1 MHTQATLQTM
11 KRYRIGKIIGQ
22 WKNMTPPIQGGVYH
36 VQEEDDAEL
45 PSLHASIV
53 TDDDKVDSG
62 IDCDTASDTS
72 SIDLSIKKGPHK
84 RLVYGQDNAIERID
98 SAVDIAYKD
107 NDVPRLRSPAEYVAN
122 TVQEE
127 IDADVAKY
135 PSLDFDTQRDIALK
149 FEALHQRV
157 KDEGFYQCRFIEYGK
172 EMVRYSTLFALFIFT
187 LKKEWYFVSA
197 CFLGLFWHQIMFTAH
212 DAGHRGITK
221 DITKDT
227 LIGIFI
233 ADFCCGLSIGWW
245 KSSHN
250 VHHLVTNA
258 PVSNPHLGVLL
269 DALQPTNLDF
279 TGTRS

>member
-1 MHTQATLQTM
+1 MHTQATLQSM
-11 KRYRIGKIIGQ
+11 KRYRIGRIVGQ
-22 WKNMTPPIQGGVYH
+22 WKNMVPPIQGGIYQIQ
-36 VQEEDDAEL
+36 QEEDDAGT
-45 PSLHASIV
+45 PSDDTSIV
-53 TDDDKVDSG
+53 TDDDKQDSG

-72 SIDLSIKKGPHK
+72 SIDLSIKKGPYM
-84 RLVYGQDNAIERID
+84 RIPYSQENSMERID
-98 SAVDIAYKD
+98 SAVDVAYK
-107 NDVPRLRSPAEYVAN
+107 VTAATRPRSTAEFVAN

-127 IDADVAKY
+127 IDADIAKY

-149 FEALHQRV
+149 FEALHTRV
-157 KDEGFYQCRFIEYGK
+157 KDEGFYECRYLEYGK
-172 EMVRYSTLFALFIFT
+172 EMVRYSALFASFIFT
-187 LKKEWYFVSA
+187 LKKEWYFISA

-221 DITKDT
+221 NITKDT

-258 PVSNPHLGVLL
+258 PVSIQLPKITLHYNSKLTH
-269 DALQPTNLDF
+269 
-279 TGTRS
+279 S